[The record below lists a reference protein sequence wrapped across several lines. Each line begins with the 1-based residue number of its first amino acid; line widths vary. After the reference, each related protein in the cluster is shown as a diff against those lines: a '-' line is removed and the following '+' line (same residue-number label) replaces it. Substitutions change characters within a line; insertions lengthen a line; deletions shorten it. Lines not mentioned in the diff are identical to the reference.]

1 MDDFGEKLMHELRL
15 IDEQRYRRIKIF
27 GEQHKDDDV
36 FESQENL
43 DARDLFNDWEEEELD
58 DMNYTAIRLAK
69 KRFRW
74 KRLLEREATVDRRTV
89 EKEDRLREIEEEL
102 KEKAAKLAEMEG
114 EHGAT

>member
-1 MDDFGEKLMHELRL
+1 MDEHREKLMHELRL

-89 EKEDRLREIEEEL
+89 EKEDRLREIEE
-102 KEKAAKLAEMEG
+102 KIREMEG